1 MNYFS
6 FQICQ
11 KAKKKTLNSM
21 VRDCVYINLLLN
33 RIVHLIYLDTS
44 LINNR
49 IAILLM
55 GIGVSGVGRVQGVG
69 LMSWVNTRP
78 MV

>member
-1 MNYFS
+1 
-6 FQICQ
+6 
-11 KAKKKTLNSM
+11 M

-49 IAILLM
+49 IAILLV